1 MRITVSDISTRESQ
15 QTVQIQA
22 IRSWDTIPYLSMLD
36 GLYQDAIFHEQV
48 SNLPEEYIKLD
59 EMAKDEGMNSLNIY
73 DFFFEP
79 THEIICEEIQSTLDF
94 YYSNSVTFR
103 RLVNY
108 KVERSINDDVDTNK
122 CEVKISLNYSYENI
136 DGGRGYLS
144 LPFDKNGYPI
154 SPGFHNCVNGITSEK
169 LLLDLFLKYILHDHL
184 NANGEVTNIYANV
197 IYKEI
202 DPAAIAHTSSCFSQ
216 VTMSSEHELFNV
228 DSVTFPPKS
237 TEQIISEGK
246 EIQRQIFLSSHSS
259 NHLQPVTIHKMDR
272 SIKNIAVTTLL
283 LSSRLAVTSGDYRI
297 KNGNSEGESDFLP
310 VKELQ
315 RYERAL
321 PEDHPAPNI
330 EPHPLG
336 KVLDGI
342 FEHFTSVAGGPL
354 AAIIKQL
361 GEEQEANSYKRGYHE
376 LLAFSQTGQWTHN
389 GRTIAAEYMFKGL
402 LVHLTDNFI
411 ILDDGSHVSFLSFV
425 RENIQHQYK
434 IYELIARDMLVHPLY
449 FSTKHAPPMPGRPLW
464 ARESHYTKVLYE
476 KFPGISGSSFEAF
489 YGKEAIITALEIVS
503 FNRKER
509 GKSAFNNKKMKD
521 LFKLAQLVIHHLS
534 RNGGDRVL
542 LSPEG
547 IKNNFIIMRTII
559 VWCAKITG
567 PVDDKKINTVSRKIV
582 VNNKFSNGVK
592 SALSKN
598 YGPLSLLMKAA
609 INKQLDWAEK
619 YYRAE
624 THMKEHMQECDI
636 LGLMDTNKMVREA
649 VVGLIHEISDIAQCG
664 WLTVEEQHERQAQS
678 LESFKEKLSSMNGG
692 QQFVYGFNKV
702 IQEGLGG
709 LIELSFD
716 LDDTVHHRTTSSLS
730 PAARAGLHL
739 LGTVWNIVMSI
750 APGFNA
756 LAGTSSI
763 LNRAVVENSADVCGY
778 VQDIIRIGMEAVPV
792 AEAKFT
798 ERASNAKYTGLRF
811 VENKIQRG
819 VIREPIQEGSNYK
832 VIESIESTDFIY
844 QKSNQKVLELGPEGN
859 DGLYRATG
867 FDKEMYGYYKQS
879 GEGFYRKQSSYSPLS
894 TEAPN
899 TIKYGNRE
907 LVLTKEPGSETY
919 QATFSDSGKNSGM
932 TFYRSSD
939 GRFYQASGLKGG
951 GLIRHVD
958 KPYSELRE
966 GDMGYDE
973 DLLDITDDSPLLE
986 DILPS
991 LSEDLYPTS
1000 EENMQSIYKKYQ
1012 SGDAAAGE
1020 TEVVLCRGTIGAQ
1033 AENIV
1038 SFKTAGGMEG
1048 ADVDVL
1054 PVSVEI
1060 AREQVRSGR
1069 IVPEYTTDLSV
1080 ADRFSREHYLIIVK
1094 VKAKYLTQG
1103 SVSESGWVMP
1113 QNTPVEPIGII
1124 DRTYGNA
1131 ENIGQAN
1138 ASK

>member
-1 MRITVSDISTRESQ
+1 
-15 QTVQIQA
+15 
-22 IRSWDTIPYLSMLD
+22 MLD

-48 SNLPEEYIKLD
+48 TNLPEEYIKLD
-59 EMAKDEGMNSLNIY
+59 EMAKDEGKNSLNIY

-184 NANGEVTNIYANV
+184 NANGEVTNVYANV

-259 NHLQPVTIHKMDR
+259 HHLQPVTIHKMDR
-272 SIKNIAVTTLL
+272 SIKNIAVTSLL

-297 KNGNSEGESDFLP
+297 KKGNSEGESDFLP

-321 PEDHPAPNI
+321 PEDHPAPNTD
-330 EPHPLG
+330 PHPLG
-336 KVLDGI
+336 KVLNGLFD
-342 FEHFTSVAGGPL
+342 HYTSVAGGHLVAILKLL
-354 AAIIKQL
+354 AK
-361 GEEQEANSYKRGYHE
+361 EQEVNSYKRGYHE
-376 LLAFSQTGQWTHN
+376 LLAFSQTGQWTHD
-389 GRTIAAEYMFKGL
+389 GRAIAAEYMFKGL
-402 LVHLTDNFI
+402 LVHLSDKLI
-411 ILDDGSHVSFLSFV
+411 ILGEGSFVSFLSFV

-434 IYELIARDMLVHPLY
+434 IYKLMARDMLVHPLH
-449 FSTKHAPPMPGRPLW
+449 FSTESAPPMIDRPLW
-464 ARESHYTKVLYE
+464 TMESHYTKVLYE
-476 KFPGISGSSFEAF
+476 KFPAISGSSFEVF

-509 GKSAFNNKKMKD
+509 GKSAFNKKRMSH
-521 LFKLAQLVIHHLS
+521 LFKLVQLVIHHLS
-534 RNGGDRVL
+534 SNGGDRVL
-542 LSPEG
+542 LSPDG
-547 IKNNFIIMRTII
+547 IKNNFIIMRYII
-559 VWCAKITG
+559 FWCAKITG
-567 PVDDKKINTVSRKIV
+567 PINDKKINAIARKIV

-592 SALSKN
+592 SIFPKSN
-598 YGPLSLLMKAA
+598 EPLILLMKAA
-609 INKQLDWAEK
+609 INNQLNWAEK

-649 VVGLIHEISDIAQCG
+649 VIGLIHEISDIVQSS
-664 WLTVEEQHERQAQS
+664 WLTLEEQHERQVQA

-692 QQFVYGFNKV
+692 QEFVYAFNK
-702 IQEGLGG
+702 ILQEGLGG

-716 LDDTVHHRTTSSLS
+716 LDDTVHYRTTSSLS

-750 APGFNA
+750 VPGFNA

-778 VQDIIRIGMEAVPV
+778 VQDIVRIGMEAVPV
-792 AEAKFT
+792 PEAKFI
-798 ERASNAKYTGLRF
+798 ERSSNAKYTGLRF

-819 VIREPIQEGSNYK
+819 VIREPIQKGSNYK
-832 VIESIESTDFIY
+832 VIESIENTDFIY

-867 FDKEMYGYYKQS
+867 FDKQTYGYYKPS
-879 GEGFYRKQSSYSPLS
+879 GEGFYRKQASYPPLS
-894 TEAPN
+894 SEVPN
-899 TIKYGNRE
+899 TIKYGDRE
-907 LVLTKEPGSETY
+907 LILTKEPGSETY
-919 QATFSDSGKNSGM
+919 RATYSDSGKNSAM

-1094 VKAKYLTQG
+1094 VKAKYLTRG

-1124 DRTYGNA
+1124 DRIYGNA

>member
-15 QTVQIQA
+15 QTVQIQT

-259 NHLQPVTIHKMDR
+259 HHLQPVTIHKMDR
-272 SIKNIAVTTLL
+272 SIKNIAVTSLL

-476 KFPGISGSSFEAF
+476 RFPGISGSSFEAF

-664 WLTVEEQHERQAQS
+664 WLTVEEQHERQVQS

-1094 VKAKYLTQG
+1094 VKAKYLTRG

>member
-202 DPAAIAHTSSCFSQ
+202 DPAVIAHTSSCFSQ

-246 EIQRQIFLSSHSS
+246 EIQRKIFLSSHSS

-272 SIKNIAVTTLL
+272 SIKNIAVTSLL

-664 WLTVEEQHERQAQS
+664 WLTVEEQHERQVQS

-819 VIREPIQEGSNYK
+819 VIREPIQKGSNYK

-939 GRFYQASGLKGG
+939 GKFYQVSGLKGG

-1020 TEVVLCRGTIGAQ
+1020 TEVVLCRGTIGPQ

-1080 ADRFSREHYLIIVK
+1080 ADRFSREHYLIIIK
-1094 VKAKYLTQG
+1094 VKAKYLTRG

>member
-272 SIKNIAVTTLL
+272 SIKNIAVTSLL

-476 KFPGISGSSFEAF
+476 KFPAISGSSFEAF

-559 VWCAKITG
+559 VWCATITG

-664 WLTVEEQHERQAQS
+664 WLTVEEQHERQVQS

-750 APGFNA
+750 VPGFNA

-792 AEAKFT
+792 PEAKFI
-798 ERASNAKYTGLRF
+798 ERSSNAKYTGLRF

-819 VIREPIQEGSNYK
+819 VIREPIQKGSNYK
-832 VIESIESTDFIY
+832 VIESIENTDFIY

-867 FDKEMYGYYKQS
+867 FDKQTYGYYKPS
-879 GEGFYRKQSSYSPLS
+879 GEGFYRKQTSYSPLS

-939 GRFYQASGLKGG
+939 GEFYQASGLKGG

-958 KPYSELRE
+958 KPYSELIQ
-966 GDMGYDE
+966 GDVGYDE

-1020 TEVVLCRGTIGAQ
+1020 TEVVLCRGTIGPQ

-1080 ADRFSREHYLIIVK
+1080 ADRFSREHYLIIIK
-1094 VKAKYLTQG
+1094 VKAKYLTRG

>member
-1 MRITVSDISTRESQ
+1 M
-15 QTVQIQA
+15 
-22 IRSWDTIPYLSMLD
+22 
-36 GLYQDAIFHEQV
+36 
-48 SNLPEEYIKLD
+48 
-59 EMAKDEGMNSLNIY
+59 
-73 DFFFEP
+73 
-79 THEIICEEIQSTLDF
+79 
-94 YYSNSVTFR
+94 
-103 RLVNY
+103 
-108 KVERSINDDVDTNK
+108 
-122 CEVKISLNYSYENI
+122 
-136 DGGRGYLS
+136 
-144 LPFDKNGYPI
+144 
-154 SPGFHNCVNGITSEK
+154 
-169 LLLDLFLKYILHDHL
+169 
-184 NANGEVTNIYANV
+184 
-197 IYKEI
+197 
-202 DPAAIAHTSSCFSQ
+202 
-216 VTMSSEHELFNV
+216 
-228 DSVTFPPKS
+228 
-237 TEQIISEGK
+237 
-246 EIQRQIFLSSHSS
+246 
-259 NHLQPVTIHKMDR
+259 
-272 SIKNIAVTTLL
+272 
-283 LSSRLAVTSGDYRI
+283 
-297 KNGNSEGESDFLP
+297 
-310 VKELQ
+310 
-315 RYERAL
+315 
-321 PEDHPAPNI
+321 
-330 EPHPLG
+330 
-336 KVLDGI
+336 LDGI

-434 IYELIARDMLVHPLY
+434 IYELIAREMLVHPLY

-476 KFPGISGSSFEAF
+476 RFPGISGSSFEAF

-664 WLTVEEQHERQAQS
+664 WLTVEEQHERQVQS

-763 LNRAVVENSADVCGY
+763 LNRAIVENSADVCGY

-939 GRFYQASGLKGG
+939 GKFYQVSGLKGG

-1020 TEVVLCRGTIGAQ
+1020 TEVVLCRGTIGPQ

-1080 ADRFSREHYLIIVK
+1080 ADRFSREHYLIIIK
-1094 VKAKYLTQG
+1094 VKAKYLTRG

>member
-1 MRITVSDISTRESQ
+1 
-15 QTVQIQA
+15 
-22 IRSWDTIPYLSMLD
+22 
-36 GLYQDAIFHEQV
+36 
-48 SNLPEEYIKLD
+48 
-59 EMAKDEGMNSLNIY
+59 
-73 DFFFEP
+73 
-79 THEIICEEIQSTLDF
+79 
-94 YYSNSVTFR
+94 
-103 RLVNY
+103 
-108 KVERSINDDVDTNK
+108 
-122 CEVKISLNYSYENI
+122 
-136 DGGRGYLS
+136 
-144 LPFDKNGYPI
+144 
-154 SPGFHNCVNGITSEK
+154 
-169 LLLDLFLKYILHDHL
+169 
-184 NANGEVTNIYANV
+184 
-197 IYKEI
+197 
-202 DPAAIAHTSSCFSQ
+202 
-216 VTMSSEHELFNV
+216 MSSEHELFNV

-476 KFPGISGSSFEAF
+476 RFPGISGSSFEAF

-664 WLTVEEQHERQAQS
+664 WLTVEEQHERQVQS

-832 VIESIESTDFIY
+832 VIESIGSTDFIY

-1094 VKAKYLTQG
+1094 VKAKYLTRG

>member
-476 KFPGISGSSFEAF
+476 RFPGISGSSFEAF

-664 WLTVEEQHERQAQS
+664 WLTVEEQHERQVQS

-1094 VKAKYLTQG
+1094 VKAKYLHE
-1103 SVSESGWVMP
+1103 VV
-1113 QNTPVEPIGII
+1113 
-1124 DRTYGNA
+1124 
-1131 ENIGQAN
+1131 
-1138 ASK
+1138 

>member
-79 THEIICEEIQSTLDF
+79 IHEIICEEIQSTLDF

-330 EPHPLG
+330 EPHPLD

-476 KFPGISGSSFEAF
+476 RFPGISGSSFEAF

-664 WLTVEEQHERQAQS
+664 WLTVEEQHERQVQS

-1094 VKAKYLTQG
+1094 VKAKYLTRG

>member
-1 MRITVSDISTRESQ
+1 
-15 QTVQIQA
+15 
-22 IRSWDTIPYLSMLD
+22 SWDTIPYLSMLD

-272 SIKNIAVTTLL
+272 SIKNIAVTSLL

-664 WLTVEEQHERQAQS
+664 WLTVEEQHERQVQS

-819 VIREPIQEGSNYK
+819 VIREPIQKGSNYK

-939 GRFYQASGLKGG
+939 GKFYQVSGLKGG

-1020 TEVVLCRGTIGAQ
+1020 TEVVLCRGTIGPQ

-1080 ADRFSREHYLIIVK
+1080 ADRFSREHYLIIIK
-1094 VKAKYLTQG
+1094 VKAKYLTRG

>member
-79 THEIICEEIQSTLDF
+79 IHEIICEEIQSTLDF

-476 KFPGISGSSFEAF
+476 RFPGISGSSFEAF

-542 LSPEG
+542 L
-547 IKNNFIIMRTII
+547 
-559 VWCAKITG
+559 
-567 PVDDKKINTVSRKIV
+567 
-582 VNNKFSNGVK
+582 
-592 SALSKN
+592 
-598 YGPLSLLMKAA
+598 LSL
-609 INKQLDWAEK
+609 
-619 YYRAE
+619 
-624 THMKEHMQECDI
+624 
-636 LGLMDTNKMVREA
+636 
-649 VVGLIHEISDIAQCG
+649 IHI
-664 WLTVEEQHERQAQS
+664 
-678 LESFKEKLSSMNGG
+678 
-692 QQFVYGFNKV
+692 
-702 IQEGLGG
+702 
-709 LIELSFD
+709 
-716 LDDTVHHRTTSSLS
+716 
-730 PAARAGLHL
+730 
-739 LGTVWNIVMSI
+739 
-750 APGFNA
+750 
-756 LAGTSSI
+756 
-763 LNRAVVENSADVCGY
+763 
-778 VQDIIRIGMEAVPV
+778 
-792 AEAKFT
+792 
-798 ERASNAKYTGLRF
+798 
-811 VENKIQRG
+811 
-819 VIREPIQEGSNYK
+819 
-832 VIESIESTDFIY
+832 
-844 QKSNQKVLELGPEGN
+844 
-859 DGLYRATG
+859 
-867 FDKEMYGYYKQS
+867 
-879 GEGFYRKQSSYSPLS
+879 
-894 TEAPN
+894 
-899 TIKYGNRE
+899 
-907 LVLTKEPGSETY
+907 
-919 QATFSDSGKNSGM
+919 
-932 TFYRSSD
+932 
-939 GRFYQASGLKGG
+939 
-951 GLIRHVD
+951 
-958 KPYSELRE
+958 
-966 GDMGYDE
+966 
-973 DLLDITDDSPLLE
+973 
-986 DILPS
+986 
-991 LSEDLYPTS
+991 
-1000 EENMQSIYKKYQ
+1000 
-1012 SGDAAAGE
+1012 
-1020 TEVVLCRGTIGAQ
+1020 
-1033 AENIV
+1033 
-1038 SFKTAGGMEG
+1038 
-1048 ADVDVL
+1048 
-1054 PVSVEI
+1054 
-1060 AREQVRSGR
+1060 
-1069 IVPEYTTDLSV
+1069 
-1080 ADRFSREHYLIIVK
+1080 
-1094 VKAKYLTQG
+1094 
-1103 SVSESGWVMP
+1103 
-1113 QNTPVEPIGII
+1113 
-1124 DRTYGNA
+1124 
-1131 ENIGQAN
+1131 
-1138 ASK
+1138 

>member
-1 MRITVSDISTRESQ
+1 MRITVSSISTRESQ
-15 QTVQIQA
+15 QTVQIQT

-59 EMAKDEGMNSLNIY
+59 EMATDEGKNSLNIY

-79 THEIICEEIQSTLDF
+79 TPEIICEDIKSTLDF
-94 YYSNSVTFR
+94 YYSNSATFR

-108 KVERSINDDVDTNK
+108 KVEHSINEDVDTNK
-122 CEVKISLNYSYENI
+122 CEVKISPNYSYENI
-136 DGGRGYLS
+136 DGWRGYLS

-154 SPGFHNCVNGITSEK
+154 PPDFDNCVNRITSK
-169 LLLDLFLKYILHDHL
+169 KVLLDLFLKHILHNHL
-184 NANGEVTNIYANV
+184 NANDVVTNIYCNV
-197 IYKEI
+197 IHKEI
-202 DPAAIAHTSSCFSQ
+202 DPAAIAHTSSCFSPAM
-216 VTMSSEHELFNV
+216 MSGEYELFNV
-228 DSVTFPPKS
+228 DSVTVPPKS
-237 TEQIISEGK
+237 TEQIISVGK

-272 SIKNIAVTTLL
+272 SIKNIAVTSLL
-283 LSSRLAVTSGDYRI
+283 LSSRLGVTAGDSRI
-297 KNGNSEGESDFLP
+297 ENNNSEGENDFLP
-310 VKELQ
+310 VKESQ
-315 RYERAL
+315 RYARAL
-321 PEDHPAPNI
+321 PEDHPAPNM

-342 FEHFTSVAGGPL
+342 FEHFTSVAGGHL
-354 AAIIKQL
+354 AAILKQL
-361 GEEQEANSYKRGYHE
+361 GEEQEANNYKRGYHE

-402 LVHLTDNFI
+402 LVHLSDNLI
-411 ILDDGSHVSFLSFV
+411 VLNDGSHVSFLSFV
-425 RENIQHQYK
+425 KENIPHQYK
-434 IYELIARDMLVHPLY
+434 IYELMARDMLVHPLY
-449 FSTKHAPPMPGRPLW
+449 FSTKHVPPMPGRPLW
-464 ARESHYTKVLYE
+464 AKESHYTKVLYE
-476 KFPGISGSSFEAF
+476 KFPAISGSSFEAF

-509 GKSAFNNKKMKD
+509 GKSAFSKKKMKD
-521 LFKLAQLVIHHLS
+521 LFKLVQLVVHHLS
-534 RNGGDRVL
+534 SNGGDRVL

-567 PVDDKKINTVSRKIV
+567 PVDDKKINTIARKIV

-592 SALSKN
+592 SALSKSN
-598 YGPLSLLMKAA
+598 GPLISLMKAA

-624 THMKEHMQECDI
+624 THMKEHMQDCDI

-649 VVGLIHEISDIAQCG
+649 VVGLIHEISDIVQSS
-664 WLTVEEQHERQAQS
+664 WLTLEEQHERQVQA

-692 QQFVYGFNKV
+692 QEFVYAFNKI

-716 LDDTVHHRTTSSLS
+716 LDDAMHHRTASSLS
-730 PAARAGLHL
+730 PSARAGLHL
-739 LGTVWNIVMSI
+739 LGTVWNIVMSVV
-750 APGFNA
+750 PGFNA

-778 VQDIIRIGMEAVPV
+778 VQDIVRIGMEAVPV
-792 AEAKFT
+792 PEAKFI
-798 ERASNAKYTGLRF
+798 ERSSNAKYTGLRF

-819 VIREPIQEGSNYK
+819 VIREPIQKGSNYK
-832 VIESIESTDFIY
+832 VIESIENTDFIY

-867 FDKEMYGYYKQS
+867 FDKQTYGYYKQS
-879 GEGFYRKQSSYSPLS
+879 GEGFYRKQTSYSPMS

-919 QATFSDSGKNSGM
+919 QATFSDNGKNSGM
-932 TFYRSSD
+932 TFYRTSD
-939 GRFYQASGLKGG
+939 GKFYQASGLKGG

-966 GDMGYDE
+966 GDVGYDE

-991 LSEDLYPTS
+991 LSENLYPTS

-1020 TEVVLCRGTIGAQ
+1020 TEVVLCRGTIGPQ

-1080 ADRFSREHYLIIVK
+1080 ADRFSREHYLIIIK
-1094 VKAKYLTQG
+1094 VKAKYLTRG